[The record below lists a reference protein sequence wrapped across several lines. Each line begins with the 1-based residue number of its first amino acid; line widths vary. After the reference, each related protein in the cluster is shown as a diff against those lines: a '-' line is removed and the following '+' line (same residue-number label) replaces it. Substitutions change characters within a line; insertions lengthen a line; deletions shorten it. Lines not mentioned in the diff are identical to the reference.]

1 MVGGSRPRRQ
11 GRTMMQTFEVAAF
24 DLQRQSIARGFD
36 SRLDD
41 LDIALCEN
49 GRSVDPGLPIA
60 R

>member
-1 MVGGSRPRRQ
+1 
-11 GRTMMQTFEVAAF
+11 MMQTFEVAAF

-60 R
+60 RSNP